1 MANKLYSFI
10 FVFNFYKKFFWFLMW
25 FVMCA
30 SITILISI
38 YKINWS
44 NELLMVKWSLKYCN
58 VMKRHSLK
66 EKSTYEKVKVSYTWF
81 FFNLTFFASLCFFIF
96 IIFNYL
102 SARWFS
108 FSWRDRCW
116 SCWLCIAIFSIGMGD
131 VHHVDVK
138 FGVGMTNVVFSDI
151 AYPCFFIGY
160 VMTIGQKKVM
170 SRMCASI
177 N

>member
-1 MANKLYSFI
+1 
-10 FVFNFYKKFFWFLMW
+10 
-25 FVMCA
+25 MCA
-30 SITILISI
+30 SITILINI

-44 NELLMVKWSLKYCN
+44 NELLMVKWSLNNCN
-58 VMKRHSLK
+58 VMRRHSLK

-81 FFNLTFFASLCFFIF
+81 FFNLIFFASWCFFIF

-102 SARWFS
+102 NARWFS

-131 VHHVDVK
+131 VHHVDGK

-170 SRMCASI
+170 SRMCAFI